1 MTILFGLL
9 LFVGLARAD
18 GFLTCV
24 GQDQVPMAI
33 VQGNPYEMGR
43 SLGELMAEDICELL
57 TDALHRAQQGDPNRY
72 SNENLDKAWQT
83 VQSYL
88 PEQWK
93 AQLQGLSAG
102 SGLAHQLIVRAHM
115 IPVLGDYSCSGAVLW
130 GQSTADNKMYV
141 FRNLDYMLDMR
152 MQDFPL
158 ILVCLPED
166 GLPHVSPTFAGF
178 LGVQTGM
185 NANGLALTEMGDSPA
200 RDYPFDLNGI
210 PFIALFSDLLYRAE
224 NLSQALDMIRR
235 ANRIKKYHYVI
246 GSASDNQGVKIKAH
260 APNLEMWQDNDPKDE
275 YAPDNIFK
283 HIVIN
288 AETRAPIAFEHIH
301 AHYGTYSTD
310 SVIDLTRSVP
320 IKGGN
325 LLAVVYNASDLK
337 MYFAYAK
344 DRLEAYQR
352 NFVYVDLSDC
362 FDYQKAQT
370 KFKIIKKTKKQ

>member
-1 MTILFGLL
+1 
-9 LFVGLARAD
+9 
-18 GFLTCV
+18 
-24 GQDQVPMAI
+24 
-33 VQGNPYEMGR
+33 
-43 SLGELMAEDICELL
+43 
-57 TDALHRAQQGDPNRY
+57 
-72 SNENLDKAWQT
+72 
-83 VQSYL
+83 
-88 PEQWK
+88 
-93 AQLQGLSAG
+93 
-102 SGLAHQLIVRAHM
+102 
-115 IPVLGDYSCSGAVLW
+115 
-130 GQSTADNKMYV
+130 
-141 FRNLDYMLDMR
+141 
-152 MQDFPL
+152 
-158 ILVCLPED
+158 
-166 GLPHVSPTFAGF
+166 
-178 LGVQTGM
+178 
-185 NANGLALTEMGDSPA
+185 
-200 RDYPFDLNGI
+200 
-210 PFIALFSDLLYRAE
+210 
-224 NLSQALDMIRR
+224 MIRR